1 MEIIKLNGIKIAD
14 DTVAAIG
21 FFDGVHLAHK
31 KLINKT
37 IEIGNEK
44 GLKKAIITFDVHPK
58 SILFDLDYF
67 YLTPLKRK
75 IEIFKEFDLD
85 YIYVIEFSKEKASMT
100 PIDFV
105 NFYFSNINTVVCGFD
120 FKFGVRGSGNVKT
133 LLQDDR
139 FETIVVK
146 EVTFEGYKVGSTHI
160 RDLINSGQVENVTEV
175 LGDYYSLKGEVIH
188 GAKKGRMIGYP
199 TANIDTGDYLIP
211 KKGVYATMTKVAGKW
226 YQSMSSI
233 GHNPTLNCRVDLS
246 VESNIFDFDQDIYGE
261 TIEIMFIKR
270 LRSEL
275 KFANVDELITK
286 IDQDKVDTLL
296 ILKNIDK

>member
-21 FFDGVHLAHK
+21 FFDGVHLAHR

-44 GLKKAIITFDVHPK
+44 GLKKAVITFDVHPK

-133 LLQDDR
+133 LLQDAR